1 MAHLTGT
8 FHRPTHVAP
17 RALAGVLVVAVIV
30 SVALAGLVV
39 ATRPAQAPEVAAP
52 AAYVPATTRTAILNQ
67 LNSEYLRS
75 ISGSWYVAAPAAY
88 VPATTRAAILAQ
100 LDSEYLRSIARGW
113 YVTAPRV
120 NPNLLNSE
128 YLREIARDWKAA
140 APALNRNLLN
150 SEYLREIARDW

>member
-17 RALAGVLVVAVIV
+17 RALAGVLIVAVV
-30 SVALAGLVV
+30 LSVALAGLVV

-52 AAYVPATTRTAILNQ
+52 AAYVPATTRAAILNQ
-67 LNSEYLRS
+67 LNSEF
-75 ISGSWYVAAPAAY
+75 
-88 VPATTRAAILAQ
+88 
-100 LDSEYLRSIARGW
+100 LRSIARGW

-120 NPNLLNSE
+120 NPDLLNSE
-128 YLREIARDWKAA
+128 YLREIARDWHAA
-140 APALNRNLLN
+140 TPALNRNQLN